1 MIGVKEKQIDT
12 LMNTYASIKQQLVDR
27 LLALQVEFEKLSQK
41 HQTAVARYEAE
52 IKSLEWALK
61 GKD

>member
-41 HQTAVARYEAE
+41 HQTAVTRYEAE
-52 IKSLEWALK
+52 IKSLEWAIK